1 VRAYGFPSIIMGLK
15 SPSLKSGHHDLFFLR
30 CMRAPYWR
38 VVTRGCC
45 CCIKEI
51 SDLSFEKWDCC
62 LGGSSSS
69 IGVGLLP
76 WEDLVHPIKNY
87 ANVTRKTS
95 YQSLGVGLLL
105 WKDQVH
111 SLESEVI
118 ATGRPILSIG
128 KWCIEVL
135 GRPSSSPGE

>member
-1 VRAYGFPSIIMGLK
+1 MRAYGFPSIIMGLK

-76 WEDLVHPIKNY
+76 WGRLSSSNKELCKCHKEDIVPIPWSG
-87 ANVTRKTS
+87 A
-95 YQSLGVGLLL
+95 
-105 WKDQVH
+105 
-111 SLESEVI
+111 I
-118 ATGRPILSIG
+118 AM
-128 KWCIEVL
+128 E
-135 GRPSSSPGE
+135 RPSSFLREWGYCHGETNSINWKVVHRGTWET